1 MDFNPKE
8 IQKFYDIWSPMLE
21 ALPAVIAAAERGD
34 ELKRHTAILEKNL
47 QDVQKQIADEKA
59 KVDSARKATQEAIEL
74 LAKQKTEAQQG
85 YSKYLV
91 DAKSHLVE
99 VGVQTEAEVAKIKAK
114 IGEAQAELVKVT
126 QEAAKA
132 KAEAAEDIKKQ
143 KADAEAELADITAKK
158 QVVEKALASLKA
170 KIG

>member
-34 ELKRHTAILEKNL
+34 ELKRHTTILAKEL
-47 QDVQKQIADEKA
+47 QDVQKQIADEKD
-59 KVDSARKATQEAIEL
+59 KVEPVSKQVQAAIEEL
-74 LAKQKTEAQQG
+74 KTKQAEAERG
-85 YSKYLV
+85 YNKYV
-91 DAKSHLVE
+91 ADARAHINEIDKN
-99 VGVQTEAEVAKIKAK
+99 TAAEVAAISAK
-114 IGEAQAELVKVT
+114 VGAAQAELAKAM
-126 QEAAKA
+126 QEIEKA
-132 KAEAAEDIKKQ
+132 KAQ
-143 KADAEAELADITAKK
+143 ADAEINQKKAAAESELADIEAKK

>member
-34 ELKRHTAILEKNL
+34 ELKRHTAILTKDL

-59 KVDSARKATQEAIEL
+59 KVGPVRKETQDAIEAL
-74 LAKQKTEAQQG
+74 VKQKIEAERG
-85 YSKYLV
+85 YNQYLS
-91 DAKSHLVE
+91 DAKAHLAE
-99 VGVQTEAEVAKIKAK
+99 IDTQTDAEVAAIKAK
-114 IGEAQAELVKVT
+114 VGEAQAELAQAT
-126 QEAAKA
+126 QEITKA
-132 KAEAAEDIKKQ
+132 KAQADAEISQKK
-143 KADAEAELADITAKK
+143 ATAEAELADIEAKK
-158 QVVEKALASLKA
+158 QVVERALASLKA